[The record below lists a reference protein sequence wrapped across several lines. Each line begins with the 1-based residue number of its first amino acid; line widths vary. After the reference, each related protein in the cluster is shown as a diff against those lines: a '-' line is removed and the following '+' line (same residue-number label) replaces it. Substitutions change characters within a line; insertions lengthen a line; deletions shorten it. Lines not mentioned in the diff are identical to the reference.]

1 VIASS
6 EKTEGRLTIRFQVS
20 KPVLAGRERHYVLDA
35 VDSGWI
41 SSTGAYIG
49 AFERAVGRAVGIE
62 DGISVCNGTVALHLA
77 CLVLGLRS
85 GQEVIV
91 PSLTYV
97 ATANCVT
104 YCGAKPVMADCDP
117 RTWNL
122 TAEAI
127 EPLINSRTAGVIAV
141 HLYGL
146 PCPIAEISELC
157 RQRGLWL
164 IEDCAESLGATVE
177 GRPTGSFGDAATFSF
192 YGNKTISTGE
202 GGMLFLRDP
211 SRRVVARMLRGQGMD
226 PKRRY
231 FHPIVGYNYRMTNV
245 VAAIGL
251 GQVEQLD
258 YHLGERRRIAA
269 SYHRGLASIEAEG
282 LVMLP
287 AQLNG
292 FESSCWLFSLVL
304 RGGGPNRRARIM
316 AQLERECGIETRPFF
331 MPMHKLPMYRS
342 DLVLANAE
350 FLGDHG
356 INLPTYS
363 GLTDAE
369 VADISEAICH
379 TVASDVPAECMLR
392 LAR

>member
-1 VIASS
+1 MA
-6 EKTEGRLTIRFQVS
+6 RFQVS
-20 KPVLAGRERHYVLDA
+20 KPVLAGRERDYVLDA
-35 VDSGWI
+35 IESGWI

-49 AFERAVGRAVGIE
+49 AFEKAVGRVLGAE
-62 DGISVCNGTVALHLA
+62 DGISVCNGTAALHLA
-77 CLVLGLRS
+77 CLALGLRP

-104 YCGAKPVMADCDP
+104 YTGAIPVMADCDP
-117 RTWNL
+117 KTWNL

-127 EPLINSRTAGVIAV
+127 APLINSRTAGIIAV

-146 PCPIAEISELC
+146 PSPIEQISELC
-157 RQRGLWL
+157 RARGLWL
-164 IEDCAESLGATVE
+164 IEDCAESLGATVG
-177 GRPTGSFGDAATFSF
+177 GRATGTFGDAATFSF

-202 GGMLFLRDP
+202 GGMVFVRDAQ
-211 SRRVVARMLRGQGMD
+211 RRAQARMLRGQGMD
-226 PKRRY
+226 LQRRY

-245 VAAIGL
+245 AAAIGL
-251 GQVEQLD
+251 GQIERVD

-269 SYHRGLASIEAEG
+269 SYYKGLASIEAEG

-287 AQLNG
+287 AALDG
-292 FESSCWLFSLVL
+292 YESSYWLFSLVL
-304 RGGGPNRRARIM
+304 RGGGSDRRARIM
-316 AQLERECGIETRPFF
+316 EQLEREFGIETRPFF
-331 MPMHKLPMYRS
+331 IPLHKLPMYES
-342 DLVLANAE
+342 DLILANAE

-369 VADISEAICH
+369 VAEISEAVRH
-379 TVASDVPAECMLR
+379 TVRSNMHAANEC
-392 LAR
+392 AVA